1 MPSELALD
9 PQILSLANDLG
20 RLIES
25 LHRLSDASHC
35 EDVDRA
41 ECLSDCQEVLQR
53 TRVLLA
59 ELSYDH
65 R

>member
-9 PQILSLANDLG
+9 RQIGSLANDLS

-25 LHRLSDASHC
+25 LHRLSDAPHC

-41 ECLSDCQEVLQR
+41 ECLSECQEVLQR
-53 TRVLLA
+53 TQALLS
-59 ELSYDH
+59 EFVHDN